1 MGQWQ
6 LRMKQN
12 DFLPLKSGMKGILFS
27 VRALGSDKI

>member
-12 DFLPLKSGMKGILFS
+12 DFLPLKSGMKGILFC